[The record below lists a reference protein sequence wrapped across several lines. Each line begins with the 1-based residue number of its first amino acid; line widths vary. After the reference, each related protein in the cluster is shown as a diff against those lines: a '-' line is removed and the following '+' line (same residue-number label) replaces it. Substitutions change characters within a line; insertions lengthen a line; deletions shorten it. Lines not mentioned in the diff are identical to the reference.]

1 MKIKINPLNKI
12 CSPDLLQFM
21 KSNYIIHI
29 QNQEDLDFFINDIKD
44 AMKDMKLQGKEDIDD
59 MFQDVFYTEYNPSY
73 PYCFF
78 NGDKISIESSLEVIL
93 TYLNEIQDK
102 DASVVEYSNVNLFT
116 KSQNDLELENHNMIK
131 IKKDLF
137 VTKDLYDFFSGN
149 YMIHIKNKEELNSLK
164 EDIKNFYEAHG
175 ISEAEVID
183 GYEFFDTYNIQKQYY
198 LRYGTEI
205 ISVSISDFS
214 LDELA
219 PGLIREYNDISLKV
233 LKDGIKGSKDISA
246 VKEFLSKAEEAY
258 YGMSKEDQEKYA
270 NFINQMIGMREYF
283 KLCEQ
288 VQQQYNEMI
297 ENEKDDAYEY

>member
-29 QNQEDLDFFINDIKD
+29 QNQEELDFFINDIKD

-102 DASVVEYSNVNLFT
+102 DASVIKYSNVNLFT

-214 LDELA
+214 LDELV

-233 LKDGIKGSKDISA
+233 LKDGIKGSKDISV

-258 YGMSKEDQEKYA
+258 YGMSKEDQGKYA

>member
-1 MKIKINPLNKI
+1 MKVNLLNKI
-12 CSPDLLQFM
+12 CSYDLLQFM
-21 KSNYIIHI
+21 KGNYIIHI
-29 QNQEDLDFFINDIKD
+29 QNQEELDAFVNDMKI

-59 MFQDVFYTEYNPSY
+59 MFQDVFYTEYNLSY
-73 PYCFF
+73 PYFFF
-78 NGDKISIESSLEVIL
+78 NGDKISIEPSPKVIL
-93 TYLNEIQDK
+93 TYLQEIQDK
-102 DASVVEYSNVNLFT
+102 DFNTSVVEYANVNLFT
-116 KSQNDLELENHNMIK
+116 KSQNDLELENHDMVK
-131 IKKDLF
+131 ITKDLF

-149 YMIHIKNKEELNSLK
+149 YMIHIKNQEELTSLK

-175 ISEAEVID
+175 ISEEEVSD
-183 GYEFFDTYNIQKQYY
+183 GYEFFDTYNAQKPYY

-205 ISVSISDFS
+205 ISTS
-214 LDELA
+214 LDDFALA
-219 PGLIREYNDISLKV
+219 KLASGLIREYNDISLKV
-233 LKDGIKGSKDISA
+233 LKDRIKGSKDISD

>member
-29 QNQEDLDFFINDIKD
+29 QNQEDLDSFINDIKD
-44 AMKDMKLQGKEDIDD
+44 TMKDMKLQGKEDIDD

-78 NGDKISIESSLEVIL
+78 NGDKISIEPSLEVIL

-116 KSQNDLELENHNMIK
+116 KSQKDLELENHDMVK
-131 IKKDLF
+131 ITKDLF
-137 VTKDLYDFFSGN
+137 VTKDLYDFFSGK
-149 YMIHIKNKEELNSLK
+149 YMIHIKNQEELTSLK
-164 EDIKNFYEAHG
+164 KDIKNFYEAHG
-175 ISEAEVID
+175 ISEEEILD
-183 GYEFFDTYNIQKQYY
+183 GYEFFDTYNAQKQYY

-214 LDELA
+214 LDELV
-219 PGLIREYNDISLKV
+219 PGLIREYKDISLKV
-233 LKDGIKGSKDISA
+233 LKDGIKGLKNISD

-258 YGMSKEDQEKYA
+258 YGMSKEDQKKYA
-270 NFINQMIGMREYF
+270 DFVNQMISMREYF

-288 VQQQYNEMI
+288 VQQQYDEMN
-297 ENEKDDAYEY
+297 ENEKDDTYEY

>member
-1 MKIKINPLNKI
+1 MKVNLLNKI
-12 CSPDLLQFM
+12 CSYDLLQFI
-21 KSNYIIHI
+21 KGNYIIHI
-29 QNQEDLDFFINDIKD
+29 QNQEELDAFVNDMKI

-59 MFQDVFYTEYNPSY
+59 MFQDVSYTEHNLSY
-73 PYCFF
+73 PYYFF
-78 NGDKISIESSLEVIL
+78 NGNKIVIEPSPEVIL
-93 TYLNEIQDK
+93 TYLEEIQDK
-102 DASVVEYSNVNLFT
+102 DASVVDYSNVNLFT
-116 KSQNDLELENHNMIK
+116 KSQNDLELENHDMVK
-131 IKKDLF
+131 ITKDLF

-149 YMIHIKNKEELNSLK
+149 YMIHIKNQEELTSLK

-175 ISEAEVID
+175 ISEEEVSD
-183 GYEFFDTYNIQKQYY
+183 GYEFFDTYNAQKPYY

-205 ISVSISDFS
+205 ISTS
-214 LDELA
+214 LDDFALA
-219 PGLIREYNDISLKV
+219 KLTSGLIREYNDISLKV
-233 LKDGIKGSKDISA
+233 LKDGIKGLKNISD

-270 NFINQMIGMREYF
+270 DFINQMIGMREYF